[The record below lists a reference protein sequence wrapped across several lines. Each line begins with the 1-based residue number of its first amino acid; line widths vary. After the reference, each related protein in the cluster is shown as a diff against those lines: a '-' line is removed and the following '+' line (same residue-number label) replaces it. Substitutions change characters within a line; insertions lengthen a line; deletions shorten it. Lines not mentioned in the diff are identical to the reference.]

1 MVERPTEPPAAA
13 LRIAL
18 ERYMRRQLPDKELR
32 RVLHTWVWQTKA
44 TGLRAEEVIIRFN
57 TIWRS
62 IPDVRRAPPVR
73 RRLLRE
79 RLVSTCIADYYQD
92 VD

>member
-1 MVERPTEPPAAA
+1 MADRPTESPAAA

-44 TGLRAEEVIIRFN
+44 TGLRAEEMIIRFN
-57 TIWRS
+57 AIWTS
-62 IPDVRRAPPVR
+62 PDTLPLPREIADPQAWVRRVHG
-73 RRLLRE
+73 
-79 RLVSTCIADYYQD
+79 
-92 VD
+92 

>member
-1 MVERPTEPPAAA
+1 MADRPTESPAAA
-13 LRIAL
+13 LRLAL

-32 RVLHTWVWQTKA
+32 HVLHTWVWQTKA
-44 TGLRAEEVIIRFN
+44 TGLRAEEMIIRFN
-57 TIWRS
+57 AIWTS
-62 IPDVRRAPPVR
+62 ISEVRRAPRVR

-79 RLVSTCIADYYQD
+79 RLVSTCIAEYYQD

>member
-1 MVERPTEPPAAA
+1 MAERPTEPPAAA
-13 LRIAL
+13 LRNAL

-32 RVLHTWVWQTKA
+32 RVLHTWVWQTKT

-57 TIWRS
+57 AIWGS
-62 IPDVRRAPPVR
+62 IPEVRRTPTVK

-79 RLVSTCIADYYQD
+79 RLVSTCIAEYYQD